1 MREEEEST
9 GNENVI
15 NSNKGEEGGRG
26 GSGTGVKMGIFREGQ
41 YQRRV
46 RRGRKGVA
54 KESRPESELDLTSVG
69 EMFAPL
75 LGNLCHFIYMKCS
88 HCSQEPILEL

>member
-41 YQRRV
+41 YQRGV
-46 RRGRKGVA
+46 RREERGEGLPTNRTLN
-54 KESRPESELDLTSVG
+54 ESLT
-69 EMFAPL
+69 
-75 LGNLCHFIYMKCS
+75 
-88 HCSQEPILEL
+88 